1 MNTVIR
7 GTFWFGIY
15 LFLIAFPLA
24 VALLGRRPGEG
35 RGFWV
40 EFAVA
45 CGYVGLAIM
54 ASEFALV
61 SRAQSVA
68 GIFGQDAMQHFHKQ
82 MGYAATGFVLAHPT
96 LLFMQG
102 LPWGML
108 NPFSQEHRWVWRF
121 GAIGFWALILLIFV
135 ARFRKRLR
143 ISYQWWHVTH
153 AFITCVAVLG
163 ALVHAYLV
171 GHDSARPAM
180 RILWMCYLFVLFG
193 LAVQYR
199 ILRPLKMWR
208 KPWEVMENITEHGS
222 ARTLLLRPVAH
233 SGFSF
238 APGQFAWLNTGKTP
252 FHFDQHP
259 ISMSSSAEN
268 GSNGEIA
275 FTIKGL
281 GDWSREVVPFL
292 TPGTRMWLDGPY
304 GVFSVDRDQGP
315 GFVMIGHG
323 VGITPLHSMC
333 KTLAARGD
341 SRPVVL
347 FYCARQFEEFIFREE
362 FEELQTRMPLK
373 LIYILEHPS
382 EAWRGESGHITSDV
396 LLRHLPK
403 YYKRYQFFVCGSGSL
418 MDSVEQS
425 LQEIGVVSELV
436 HSERFD
442 VV

>member
-1 MNTVIR
+1 MTNVVR
-7 GTFWFGIY
+7 GAFWFGIY

-24 VALLGRRPGEG
+24 VAVLGRHPGEG

-45 CGYVGLAIM
+45 CGYVGFAIM

-61 SRAQSVA
+61 SRTQSVA
-68 GIFGQDAMQHFHKQ
+68 GIFGQDALQHFHKQ
-82 MGYAATGFVLAHPT
+82 MGYAGTGFVLAHPM

-108 NPFSQEHRWVWRF
+108 NPLSQEHRWEWRS
-121 GAIGFWALILLIFV
+121 GAIGFWALMLLIFV
-135 ARFRKRLR
+135 AAFRKRLR
-143 ISYQWWHVTH
+143 ISYEWWHLTH
-153 AFITCVAVLG
+153 ALIACVAVLG

-180 RILWMCYLFVLFG
+180 RALWLCYLLVLFG

-199 ILRPLKMWR
+199 ILRPLNIWR
-208 KPWEVMENITEHGS
+208 KPWEVMENIKEHGNS
-222 ARTLLLRPVAH
+222 RTLMLRPINH
-233 SGFSF
+233 DGFTF

-259 ISMSSSAEN
+259 ISISSSSEQ

-275 FTIKGL
+275 FTIKAL
-281 GDWSREVVPFL
+281 GDWSGEVVPIL
-292 TPGTRMWLDGPY
+292 KPGTRIWLDGPY

-315 GFVMIGHG
+315 GFVMIGGG

-341 SRPVVL
+341 NRPVVV
-347 FYCARQFEEFIFREE
+347 FDCAPEFEELIFREE
-362 FEELQTRMPLK
+362 FEELQTRMTLK
-373 LIYILEHPS
+373 LVYVLEHPS
-382 EAWRGESGHITSDV
+382 EDWHGESGYITSDL
-396 LLRHLPK
+396 LLRYLPRR
-403 YYKRYQFFVCGSGSL
+403 YERYQFFICGPAPL

-436 HSERFD
+436 HSERFN